1 MKNALAGVFAALSDG
16 RVHSGPALARRLGVS
31 RAAVWRSVKRLSRLG
46 LDISARQGRGYQLD
60 HAVELLSAEKISR
73 GLSAAAA
80 NYCKA
85 LEIRFDISSTN
96 TVLLKRLAAGTAHGH
111 VLLAEYQAEGRG
123 RRGRAWLSPPG
134 AGLCLSLGWRFKRR
148 PAAFNKLSLYA
159 GLAVARA
166 LVALNVR
173 GISLK
178 WPNDILLTGKKLAG
192 ILIETRAGAGS
203 AVDCVIGAGINYRL
217 PARARA
223 GIGRAAADIYSHAGP
238 RLARNQVA
246 AKVLNGLFAL
256 LDLIER
262 GQDGDLL
269 DQWRRYDGY
278 QGRRVA
284 LNAGR
289 SGLRGIVAG
298 VDDEGA
304 LLLRTRAGLRAFAA
318 GEVSLEETLIGS

>member
-1 MKNALAGVFAALSDG
+1 MKNALRGVFAALSDG

-31 RAAVWRSVKRLSRLG
+31 RAAVWRSVKRLSGLG

-60 HAVELLSAEKISR
+60 HAVELLCAEKISR
-73 GLSAAAA
+73 ALSAAAT

-85 LEIRFDISSTN
+85 LEIRFDLSSTN

-148 PAAFNKLSLYA
+148 PAALNKLSLYA

-166 LVALNVR
+166 LAALNVR
-173 GISLK
+173 GIALK
-178 WPNDILLTGKKLAG
+178 WPNDILLAEKKLAG

-217 PARARA
+217 PAKARA

-238 RLARNQVA
+238 RLTRNQVA
-246 AKVLNGLFAL
+246 AKALNGLFAL
-256 LDLIER
+256 LALIER

-269 DQWRRYDGY
+269 EQWRRYDGY

-304 LLLRTRAGLRAFAA
+304 LLLRTGAGLRAFAA
-318 GEVSLEETLIGS
+318 GEISLEESLIGS